1 MNERPACAGFQE
13 ALVEAAYGELSGAA
27 ADALAAHLAECK
39 ACRDES
45 DSLGAT
51 RRSLRAALAA
61 PSHDPLATLILLPRE
76 RRTTRRWPRLAAAA
90 ALLALPALVALAFSR
105 AEVSVG
111 AGGTTVSFELRGK
124 TGTPPEI
131 EADSAAVLAALREL
145 RARDREAREE
155 LPKALAEEL
164 DRRSV
169 AIRASQDAALARLV
183 DEIDRRRAQDLGF
196 VLSQMGSLEQRTG
209 VEMART
215 QQLLQY
221 AMLAQPAGAD
231 SAR

>member
-90 ALLALPALVALAFSR
+90 ALLALVALAFSR

>member
-27 ADALAAHLAECK
+27 ADALAAHVAECK

-90 ALLALPALVALAFSR
+90 ALLALVALAFSR

-145 RARDREAREE
+145 RARDREAREQ